1 MELLGIIG
9 VDFDWTDQLLITHS
23 AFVKYSYMRKNGTTT
38 RRCISYSQTSR
49 KPMIQIRGRYCTM
62 SSFEFG
68 ILMKLDGLIKLSLN
82 WTYSKVRTCEHLSDT
97 FRIQNGLKT
106 GGCLSPLLFNC
117 ALEYAI
123 RKVQA
128 NHEGLILNGTN
139 QRLAFAGS
147 VNLLVEII
155 HTGITRERKLFWH
168 CQESSLD
175 SSLVQPVAYSVYEH
189 LKSIRRPAMIRAMGT
204 GVFIRANAWFRCQ
217 WTHNHSRSHCLN
229 RTV

>member
-1 MELLGIIG
+1 MN
-9 VDFDWTDQLLITHS
+9 
-23 AFVKYSYMRKNGTTT
+23 K
-38 RRCISYSQTSR
+38 
-49 KPMIQIRGRYCTM
+49 
-62 SSFEFG
+62 
-68 ILMKLDGLIKLSLN
+68 LIKLSLN

-189 LKSIRRPAMIRAMGT
+189 LKSIRRPAMIRGFDVNGHTTIRVHTVWTELYNGT
-204 GVFIRANAWFRCQ
+204 KDFQI
-217 WTHNHSRSHCLN
+217 SKCLL
-229 RTV
+229 TEKSVLLLKEAAVG